1 MEMDAA
7 PLKAR
12 LRDALVTIPAVWV
25 ILIGTGFAFSW
36 LQPGMIGALLSL
48 VTYTGLLFAWGQWT
62 GPGRSTVIGVY
73 LLAGL
78 LYLALMM
85 ALLFSVHPDLIGD
98 ALSLFGAGL
107 AIGFLP
113 AGGADTP
120 GEYYFIPMLF
130 NLFGPILVMGLM
142 RHLARRDR
150 ADRA

>member
-1 MEMDAA
+1 MAMDATA
-7 PLKAR
+7 LRAR
-12 LRDALVTIPAVWV
+12 LRDALVTIPAVWT
-25 ILIGTGFAFSW
+25 ILIGTGFTFSW

-62 GPGRSTVIGVY
+62 GPGRRTVVGVY

-78 LYLALMM
+78 LYLALMT
-85 ALLFSVHPDLIGD
+85 ALLFTVHPDLIGQ

-107 AIGFLP
+107 AIGFQM
-113 AGGADTP
+113 AGGPDTP

-142 RHLARRDR
+142 RHLARRDQ